1 MRSEEQTAGT
11 APVREEQASRRAR
24 VLAFVLLLAA
34 LASHW
39 LPRLSGPIDL
49 HYDGATYYV
58 LAQALAEGKGYRL
71 LNEPGEI
78 EALQYP
84 PLFPLWI
91 AAHMRLAG
99 SAEPASV
106 APLLR
111 VSQALLSLALAG
123 ALFALARRFLPLW
136 PALFAAL
143 LTTLSFRTVYLS
155 DLLFPE
161 LLFTLLSVLFFL
173 ASSARRTGWHWL
185 AGPLAAAA
193 FLTRTIGVALLA
205 AWVAEALFARRWRNA
220 CARALLALVPVAA
233 WQGYGARVESS
244 ADYREPAYAYQRAP
258 YLYNNVSYG
267 RNLFLIDPFAP
278 ERGFIGLGGLA
289 HRCADNA
296 RHLPTF
302 IGELV
307 LAPVAEFAWPLS
319 LAAQALGVEFDP
331 KALLLTLLACAGL
344 VTLAGLAWFARSQ
357 ERGPPLYVLLSL
369 LAIVVTPWQH
379 QFWRYLAPLTP
390 FFALGFAYL
399 LARAARAAEARG
411 ARALRV
417 AVLLLALFALAAQV
431 KTTRSMFARSWS
443 EFEWHDEQGTALRGH
458 AFYVEE
464 EWRTLEQ
471 AFAWLRAH
479 AAAGEVVAS
488 TVPQLAWLGTGL
500 PSVWP
505 PFDPDPAAALA
516 ALDTVPVRYVIVDQ
530 LSFLDV
536 TQRYARA
543 LVEAQ
548 PESFE
553 LLYRASGESSLSIW
567 RRR

>member
-1 MRSEEQTAGT
+1 MSSEGTEERSAEHQDR
-11 APVREEQASRRAR
+11 PSRRAR
-24 VLAFVLLLAA
+24 VLALLLLLAA
-34 LASHW
+34 VASHW
-39 LPRLSGPIDL
+39 IPRLSGPIDL

-58 LAQALAEGKGYRL
+58 LAESLAAGKGYRL

-99 SAEPASV
+99 SADPALI

-136 PALFAAL
+136 PALFATL
-143 LTTLSFRTVYLS
+143 LSTLSFRTVYLS

-173 ASSARRTGWHWL
+173 AAGARRTGWRRL

-205 AWVAEALFARRWRNA
+205 VWVAEALFARRWKAVLVRG
-220 CARALLALVPVAA
+220 LLALVPVAA
-233 WQGYGARVESS
+233 WQGHGARVESS
-244 ADYREPAYAYQRAP
+244 ADYQRPAYAYQRAP

-278 ERGFIGLGGLA
+278 ERGFIGAGGLA
-289 HRCADNA
+289 RRCADNA
-296 RHLPTF
+296 SRLPTY

-307 LAPVAEFAWPLS
+307 LAPVAEFAWPIDR
-319 LAAQALGVEFDP
+319 AAVALGFGVDP
-331 KALLLTLLACAGL
+331 RPQLRVFLALAGL
-344 VTLAGLAWFARSQ
+344 VTLVGLAWFARSV
-357 ERGPPLYVLLSL
+357 EHGPPLYVLGSL
-369 LAIVVTPWQH
+369 LVIALTPWQH

-390 FFALGFAYL
+390 FFALAFAYVL
-399 LARAARAAEARG
+399 ERAARSAAVRGRRVARAA
-411 ARALRV
+411 
-417 AVLLLALFALAAQV
+417 VLLCALFTLAAQL
-431 KTTRSMFARSWS
+431 KSTRSMFARSWAP
-443 EFEWHDEQGTALRGH
+443 FEWRTEQGTALRGH

-464 EWRTLEQ
+464 EWRALEQ
-471 AFAWLRAH
+471 AFGWLRAH
-479 AAAGEVVAS
+479 AAPGEVVAS

-516 ALDTVPVRYVIVDQ
+516 ALDSVPVRYVIVDE
-530 LSFLDV
+530 LTFLDV

-553 LLYRASGESSLSIW
+553 LVQRASGESSLAIW